1 MPIVL
6 WNRYKPHRQFAKVVV
21 SCEIGETC
29 YSKDKEADISNF
41 VLVRGAEDE
50 VTSGMVHSDWEK
62 VSNVGP
68 VAQGFRNLGRVMKLD
83 VVRRPNEE
91 D

>member
-1 MPIVL
+1 M
-6 WNRYKPHRQFAKVVV
+6 
-21 SCEIGETC
+21 
-29 YSKDKEADISNF
+29 
-41 VLVRGAEDE
+41 LVRGAEDE